1 MANDTDDEF
10 SGFSSDDFSEFFDE
24 PQESSS
30 VSEVPGSQERSPPSG
45 KKPAKTMTAMG
56 NSMSLPGPAPERS
69 RA

>member
-10 SGFSSDDFSEFFDE
+10 SGFSSDDFSEFFNE

-30 VSEVPGSQERSPPSG
+30 ISEVPGFQEHPPSG

>member
-30 VSEVPGSQERSPPSG
+30 VSEVPGSQERPPSG
-45 KKPAKTMTAMG
+45 KKPAKTMMTTG